1 MEKQKFKI
9 NMDLTIINKLRNK
22 INENQHISMNK
33 EFNKKI
39 GKENKE
45 FNSWDIVCA
54 IMDRIQDTCEYLN
67 NLELDAGKYS
77 RSAFDFI
84 NFINNAMV
92 VIDCVDELAKVYN
105 VSFESEDKNTQIF
118 QQLGKNGKR
127 CRFEIF

>member
-39 GKENKE
+39 GKKNKE

-67 NLELDAGKYS
+67 NLELD
-77 RSAFDFI
+77 
-84 NFINNAMV
+84 
-92 VIDCVDELAKVYN
+92 
-105 VSFESEDKNTQIF
+105 T
-118 QQLGKNGKR
+118 
-127 CRFEIF
+127 